1 MATPKSLVFQLHKH
15 WEVIEHLT
23 RLSREQPAFEESQVL
38 SVIVRHLPTTE
49 EQEAAVILRS
59 LSSAD
64 VLQRLSRTD
73 DLQLNPLVL
82 EFVRGLTREHELGL
96 SAVLKARVEA
106 IRHATTQLNE
116 GIEQQDTDQMRRG
129 ASSLSEL
136 FRHIS
141 QQLDQDR
148 HAILELAER
157 AKASDTAMPIERRYR
172 AVLEAYDQYVEP
184 MNQMMDS
191 GLGGTFYPHLEA
203 AERALDS
210 AVEKLS
216 VRGALYSHRLQLR
229 QVAYQAKELRRLGR
243 VVAQQCAD
251 TLLPLRE
258 EARQH
263 NQLSAAI
270 SALLGQVRKQGLR
283 RALSTRGSDTR
294 LPVWRRERR
303 SRIQVGDEIR
313 ALMAEARHFVPQEQ
327 SFPEALA
334 GDPLDPLA
342 WVDEPALRQALADAL
357 PVPDLMRWLKQ
368 HYSNLPDTVVL
379 RLYHDLVREPRW
391 AAVIETDSVATEL
404 QQVRVTYHP
413 HRLDDVA
420 SNGEQGMGDDR

>member
-1 MATPKSLVFQLHKH
+1 MATPKSLIFQLHKH

-23 RLSREQPAFEESQVL
+23 KLSRDQPAFEESQVL
-38 SVIVRHLPTTE
+38 SVIVRHLPANE
-49 EQEAAVILRS
+49 DQEAAVILRS

-106 IRHATTQLNE
+106 IRHATSQLNE

-283 RALSTRGSDTR
+283 RALRTRGSDTR

-357 PVPDLMRWLKQ
+357 PVPDLMRWLTQ
-368 HYSNLPDTVVL
+368 HYGNLPDAVVL

-420 SNGEQGMGDDR
+420 SNGEQGMGDDG